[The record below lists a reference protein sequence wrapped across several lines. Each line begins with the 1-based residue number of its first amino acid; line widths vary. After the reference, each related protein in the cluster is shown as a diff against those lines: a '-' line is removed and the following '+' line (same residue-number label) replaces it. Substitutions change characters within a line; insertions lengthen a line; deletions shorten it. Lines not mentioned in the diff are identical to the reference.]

1 MLSRNSVFSQMYY
14 QPAGPDCQNPHKMG
28 TVVNWKGLAT
38 VRAAPP
44 EYPFRHG
51 LSASFGGGFRFGNGS
66 QWIQASGLGLGGTG
80 KERVFSVKPMDMLE
94 LV

>member
-38 VRAAPP
+38 VRAAARVLQPFTKRRFVFGHATVGSIEVRGPP
-44 EYPFRHG
+44 AGAAPGWPVPARPRG
-51 LSASFGGGFRFGNGS
+51 R
-66 QWIQASGLGLGGTG
+66 
-80 KERVFSVKPMDMLE
+80 
-94 LV
+94 

>member
-38 VRAAPP
+38 VRAAARVLIRDSLLPSGVLFSAMPP
-44 EYPFRHG
+44 
-51 LSASFGGGFRFGNGS
+51 SA
-66 QWIQASGLGLGGTG
+66 
-80 KERVFSVKPMDMLE
+80 P
-94 LV
+94 